1 MKQPPNISEFNQ
13 PLEVKQLVTVKN
25 PDGTTTKSYSTRF
38 LTLFANISVL
48 SSNQGYK
55 EGVSEKDTYY
65 LLTYAYHPTRFIAIT
80 DQVHWMGKLLKPVGD
95 TVINEFGK
103 KKYFSQK
110 LKHTSG

>member
-1 MKQPPNISEFNQ
+1 MKQQPKISELNQ
-13 PLEVKQLVTVKN
+13 AIEVKKLETVKN
-25 PDGTTTKSYSTRF
+25 TDGTTTKSYLTRF
-38 LTLFANISVL
+38 ATSFANIKAI

-80 DQVHWMGKLLKPVGD
+80 DQVHWGGKLLKPVGD
-95 TVINEFGK
+95 CSTDDFGE